1 MPAPPRSLLLRL
13 YLAASWRSAS
23 LARRALERRRAE
35 GKEDGAR
42 LRERMGEAGLPRP
55 DGRLVWFHAASV
67 GEAASLIELLRRLQQ
82 IRLSDSTASEFGQAA
97 SDLARR
103 NPWLGVGAAFAAGFL
118 ASNSKTTEQL
128 LAELLRQARNE

>member
-1 MPAPPRSLLLRL
+1 VGRFIAAVLVGFIALALFVAALVMGVVALDRGLSRWLHDPA
-13 YLAASWRSAS
+13 LAAAFAMAT
-23 LARRALERRRAE
+23 LIVLGLIAVVVAYACLRRPRRRPTA
-35 GKEDGAR
+35 
-42 LRERMGEAGLPRP
+42 P
-55 DGRLVWFHAASV
+55 
-67 GEAASLIELLRRLQQ
+67 
-82 IRLSDSTASEFGQAA
+82 LSDSTASEFGQAA